1 MTSRF
6 IPYGRQ
12 VIEDVDVEAV
22 VAVLRSDWLT
32 TGPMV
37 PRFEAAFAEFVS
49 AAHGV
54 AVANGTAALHLCM
67 LAAGIGPG
75 DEVIVPAMTFAA
87 SANCVRYAGAD
98 VVFADVRPD
107 TLTIDPAHVAALIT
121 PRTRAIVA
129 VDYAGLPADL
139 DDLLA
144 LCEQHGL
151 LLVEDACHAPGAE
164 YRGRRVGGIAHLSA
178 FSFHPVKHLTTGEGG
193 LVTTNDAAL
202 TERLRRLRNHGIG
215 SDHRQREQQGTWRYD
230 MSDLGFNYRLN
241 DIQCALGLSQLQRLP
256 ASLQRR
262 RALVSAYGR
271 GLGECAGLMLPV
283 EPEDRRCAW
292 HLYPVRLTG
301 AAPVQRRLAVYTDLR
316 AAGIGANV
324 HYLPVYLHSYYQGL
338 GYRQG
343 LCPVAED
350 AYERLLSLP
359 MWHGLSD
366 ADQAAVIGKVIASV
380 RLHG

>member
-37 PRFEAAFAEFVS
+37 PRFEAAVAEFVS